1 MTTATIT
8 SKHQI
13 TIPAS
18 VRNELHVGS
27 GDRIE
32 FIRVGEG
39 KYEIV
44 AAAGEVSTLKG
55 RVKTG
60 KRVSVDQMNQA
71 IKAKASRS

>member
-18 VRNELHVGS
+18 VRNELHLAA

-32 FIRVGEG
+32 FVKVADG
-39 KYEIV
+39 KYEVV
-44 AAAGEVSTLKG
+44 AATFDASLLKG
-55 RVKTG
+55 RIKA
-60 KRVSVDQMNQA
+60 KASVSIDQMNTA
-71 IKAKASRS
+71 IKAKASSQ

>member
-18 VRNELHVGS
+18 VRNELHLGA

-32 FIRVGEG
+32 FVKIADG
-39 KYEIV
+39 KYEVV
-44 AAAGEVSTLKG
+44 AAVNEVSLLKG
-55 RVKTG
+55 RIKATTP
-60 KRVSVDQMNQA
+60 VSIDQMNRS
-71 IKAKASRS
+71 IKARAGAQ